1 MSRQGGSDRHDNTA
15 SQNMFF
21 NIFFVHHNSTAA
33 AEHRSDLRY
42 QANDREFFVRMDAVA
57 PGPAAGPG
65 PPSKRLLPRDGS
77 NELEIARMQG
87 RRMYAHQR
95 DCVPLTVNGYH
106 RIAVAVIDRS
116 DARGQRGL
124 NLDHVLAR
132 IKTVD
137 GDCAD
142 RTGRRLV

>member
-1 MSRQGGSDRHDNTA
+1 MWSRTTFISRSRDVRPAAPRPCVRGHWPGGWPWSAVKT
-15 SQNMFF
+15 F
-21 NIFFVHHNSTAA
+21 AA
-33 AEHRSDLRY
+33 ARR
-42 QANDREFFVRMDAVA
+42 
-57 PGPAAGPG
+57 
-65 PPSKRLLPRDGS
+65 S

-106 RIAVAVIDRS
+106 RIAVAVIERS

-142 RTGRRLV
+142 RTGRLLVKHEAILTLADRY